1 MENSDV
7 FDPAWKDEEY
17 DSENGLSPQQ
27 VRERVGKGAVNES
40 VDSSTRT
47 YGEIVKSNVFT
58 YFNLIFVIL
67 ALLLLIVGSFKDMT
81 FLGVIFFNTV
91 IGIAQEFR
99 LL

>member
-40 VDSSTRT
+40 ADSSTRT

-81 FLGVIFFNTV
+81 FLGVI
-91 IGIAQEFR
+91 
-99 LL
+99 

>member
-47 YGEIVKSNVFT
+47 YAVSYTHLTLPTN
-58 YFNLIFVIL
+58 
-67 ALLLLIVGSFKDMT
+67 
-81 FLGVIFFNTV
+81 
-91 IGIAQEFR
+91 
-99 LL
+99 